1 MKRPFADYSGF
12 RLCKINQPEYSHLK
26 LLLGWPVFFLLF
38 ILTEQFIP
46 AAQCRLIH
54 CALDDAIPFCEL
66 FVIPYVLW
74 YGLIAFSLVYFLFY
88 DVDSFKKLQ
97 KYIFFLQLSAIL
109 IYIIVPSRQ
118 DLRPEFFP
126 RENLLTDIVAF
137 IYSIDTNTGVCPSL
151 HCAISIAIASVW
163 AKSKNVPKA
172 VKVSIALFCLI
183 ICLSTFFIKQHSF
196 IDFLAAIPLCLI
208 GEYLLFRKA

>member
-1 MKRPFADYSGF
+1 MQAYTLCVGWCYPLLWVFCYSLRTLVWAY
-12 RLCKINQPEYSHLK
+12 RLLI
-26 LLLGWPVFFLLF
+26 GLF
-38 ILTEQFIP
+38 SVLR
-46 AAQCRLIH
+46 CRQ
-54 CALDDAIPFCEL
+54 
-66 FVIPYVLW
+66 
-74 YGLIAFSLVYFLFY
+74 
-88 DVDSFKKLQ
+88 LQ

-109 IYIIVPSRQ
+109 IYIVFPSRQ

-151 HCAISIAIASVW
+151 HCGISIAIASVW

-183 ICLSTFFIKQHSF
+183 ICLSTVFIKQHSF
-196 IDFLAAIPLCLI
+196 IDLLAAIPLCLI
-208 GEYLLFRKA
+208 GEYLLFRKT

>member
-12 RLCKINQPEYSHLK
+12 SLSKINQPEYSHLK

-46 AAQCRLIH
+46 AAQCRPIH
-54 CALDDAIPFCEL
+54 CALDDAIPFCEF

-74 YGLIAFSLVYFLFY
+74 YGLIAFSLGYFLFY

-109 IYIIVPSRQ
+109 IYIVFPSRQ

-163 AKSKNVPKA
+163 AKSKKVPKA

-183 ICLSTFFIKQHSF
+183 ICLSTVFIKQHSF

-208 GEYLLFRKA
+208 GEYLLFRKT

>member
-12 RLCKINQPEYSHLK
+12 SLSKINQPEYSHLK

-46 AAQCRLIH
+46 AAQCRPIH
-54 CALDDAIPFCEL
+54 CALDDAIPFCEF

-74 YGLIAFSLVYFLFY
+74 YGLIAFSLGYFLFY

-109 IYIIVPSRQ
+109 IYIVFPSRQ
-118 DLRPEFFP
+118 DLRPAFFP
-126 RENLLTDIVAF
+126 RENLLTDIVGF

-163 AKSKNVPKA
+163 AKYKNVPKA
-172 VKVSIALFCLI
+172 VKISIALFCLT
-183 ICLSTFFIKQHSF
+183 ICLSTVFIKQHSF
-196 IDFLAAIPLCLI
+196 IDFLAALPLCLI
-208 GEYLLFRKA
+208 GEYLLFRKT